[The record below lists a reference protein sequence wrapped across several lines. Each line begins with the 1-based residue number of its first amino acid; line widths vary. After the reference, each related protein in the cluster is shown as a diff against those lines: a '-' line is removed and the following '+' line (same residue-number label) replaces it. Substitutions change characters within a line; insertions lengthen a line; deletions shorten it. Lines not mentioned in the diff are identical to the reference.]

1 VAQQEGGDAM
11 ARKLITVSEAAKFL
25 KVKDNVVDEM
35 VKSGAFELVKSG
47 RTMKIDRFEI
57 EEWLANLTES
67 EEEHLAL
74 RRTVCRFVDYVDPT
88 LVKLDFAAENKYE
101 AIAEM
106 SKFAREQKIVR
117 DHRWLYE
124 VVVAREELV
133 STAVGKGVA
142 LLHPRHMHP
151 TKIKRPCILFGRSV
165 EGVDFDAIDNEPVNL
180 FFMLLLHNDKQ
191 HLFSLSYLSRFML
204 KPANIARLAKAK
216 DGEEVVDILTTR
228 VWENGK

>member
-1 VAQQEGGDAM
+1 M
-11 ARKLITVSEAAKFL
+11 ARKLITLSEAAKFL
-25 KVKDNVVDEM
+25 KVKENVVEEM
-35 VKSGAFELVKSG
+35 VKHGLFELVKSG
-47 RTMKIDRFEI
+47 RTSKVDKYEI

-74 RRTVCRFVDYVDPT
+74 RRTVCRFVDYVDPE
-88 LVKLDFAAENKYE
+88 LVRLDFEAENKYE

-133 STAVGKGVA
+133 STAVGQGVA
-142 LLHPRHMHP
+142 MLHPRHMHP
-151 TKIKRPCILFGRSV
+151 TKIKRPCIIFGRSK
-165 EGVDFDAIDNEPVNL
+165 EGVDFDAIDNKPVNL

-191 HLFSLSYLSRFML
+191 HLFSLSYLSRLML
-204 KPANIARLAKAK
+204 NEGLINRLAKAQS
-216 DGEEVVDILTTR
+216 GEEVVEILTTP
-228 VWENGK
+228 VWEDKKKKKK

>member
-1 VAQQEGGDAM
+1 M

>member
-1 VAQQEGGDAM
+1 M

-151 TKIKRPCILFGRSV
+151 TKIKRPCILFGRSL